1 MGVFIQYCIE
11 HLYCIL
17 LCTYISGQTE
27 KVECT
32 DIKAALVT
40 LVPLLVVGVV
50 LDIGVS
56 LNGMPKCMDS
66 QF

>member
-40 LVPLLVVGVV
+40 LVPLLVMLLLASFLTLALFMKV
-50 LDIGVS
+50 
-56 LNGMPKCMDS
+56 CT
-66 QF
+66 